1 MIMVATYIDRKRL
14 KPITLLDA
22 DQNAM
27 PHHTDKGRLCQ
38 PTRVRSLGS
47 NQKRVNLAVIASK
60 KAKDKFT

>member
-27 PHHTDKGRLCQ
+27 PHHTDEGML
-38 PTRVRSLGS
+38 VYAGLRSLGS
-47 NQKRVNLAVIASK
+47 NQKCVYLAVIASK
-60 KAKDKFT
+60 KGKDKFT